1 MSKVYQAA
9 GGQPGGFPGGF
20 NPGDYSRKTGTES
33 TGPKVDEVDWLS
45 LFPSISILIF
55 SEN

>member
-20 NPGDYSRKTGTES
+20 NPGDFSRKTGTES
-33 TGPKVDEVDWLS
+33 TGPKVDEVD
-45 LFPSISILIF
+45 
-55 SEN
+55 